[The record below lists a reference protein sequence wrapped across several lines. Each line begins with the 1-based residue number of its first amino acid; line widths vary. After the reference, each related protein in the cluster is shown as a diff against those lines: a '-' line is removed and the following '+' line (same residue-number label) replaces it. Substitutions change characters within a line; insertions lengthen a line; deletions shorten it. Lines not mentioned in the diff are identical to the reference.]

1 MADAGAAVDTD
12 IGAVQVRRWQVY
24 NETALA
30 NAQTQ
35 ELLSTEVAVMGY
47 SLIAEL
53 AEVELGPNG
62 ESPADFFYV
71 QVRAFVVNALEV
83 LEEAADSQE
92 EIDLIKASLK
102 LVPRT
107 VAGSRLKGMDVYR
120 DDEGNIVIK

>member
-71 QVRAFVVNALEV
+71 QVRTYVVNALQVEEV
-83 LEEAADSQE
+83 AAVRAEEEKKLSAFLNLNSKDSTLGKMQ
-92 EIDLIKASLK
+92 
-102 LVPRT
+102 
-107 VAGSRLKGMDVYR
+107 VYR

>member
-1 MADAGAAVDTD
+1 MADAGATVETD
-12 IGAVQVRRWQVY
+12 IGAVQLRRWQVY

-30 NAQTQ
+30 NAQAHGLTSVQ
-35 ELLSTEVAVMGY
+35 VAAMGY

-71 QVRAFVVNALEV
+71 QVRTYVVNALQVEEV
-83 LEEAADSQE
+83 AAVRAEEEKKLSAFLNLNSKDSTLGKMQ
-92 EIDLIKASLK
+92 
-102 LVPRT
+102 
-107 VAGSRLKGMDVYR
+107 VYR

>member
-1 MADAGAAVDTD
+1 MASCGAVVALA

-35 ELLSTEVAVMGY
+35 GLTAAQVAAMGY

-71 QVRAFVVNALEV
+71 QVRTYVVNALQVEEV
-83 LEEAADSQE
+83 AAVRAEEEKKLSAFLNLNSKDSTLGKMQ
-92 EIDLIKASLK
+92 
-102 LVPRT
+102 
-107 VAGSRLKGMDVYR
+107 VYR

>member
-1 MADAGAAVDTD
+1 MASCGAVVALA

-35 ELLSTEVAVMGY
+35 GLTAAQVAAMGY

-71 QVRAFVVNALEV
+71 QVRTYVVNALQVEEV
-83 LEEAADSQE
+83 AAVRAEEEKKLSAFLNLNSKDST
-92 EIDLIKASLK
+92 LGKMS
-102 LVPRT
+102 
-107 VAGSRLKGMDVYR
+107 VYR

>member
-1 MADAGAAVDTD
+1 MASCGAVVALA

-30 NAQTQ
+30 NAHTQ
-35 ELLSTEVAVMGY
+35 ELTSVQVAAMGY

-71 QVRAFVVNALEV
+71 QVRTYVVNALQVEEV
-83 LEEAADSQE
+83 AAVRAEEEKKLSAFLNLNSKDST
-92 EIDLIKASLK
+92 LGKMS
-102 LVPRT
+102 
-107 VAGSRLKGMDVYR
+107 VYR